1 MDIRRTIL
9 WMIFSFSLLLLW
21 NNWQVYRGQPSLF
34 SLTPPPATETT
45 KTDKAASADHS
56 ASSASIPSAAAQ
68 AQSQPAQVKVPTPEA
83 IPQGEQIHVK
93 TGVYDLTFDTMGAQ
107 IVRADLLEYR
117 NQEATVG
124 IMPWVKGLMGHKPPK
139 DAGGA
144 MYLLN
149 DQPGDMY
156 VAQTGLVG
164 APQGSSYPTHLTPFT
179 LVGSGPVVKGDTT
192 EISFEATSGQ
202 VRVVKTFILDKNSYD
217 IHVRNDV
224 YNLGD
229 QPIDPSLYLQLTRD
243 SHEPPNTTGYYS
255 TFTGPAVYSQQDKF
269 QKIKFDEITKGKA
282 SYIEKSDNG
291 WIGMVQHYFASAWVP
306 KQGVVRTNQ
315 ALALPGGLFAIRSI
329 ESVGTIAPGAHK
341 SVEAQLWV
349 GPQDQRAMREVAPGL
364 DLVVDYGWVTIIAKP
379 MFKFMIWLH
388 SLVGNWG
395 WTIVLLTL
403 IIKLI
408 FYPLSA
414 ASYRSM
420 AKMKLV
426 APRMKHLK
434 EKFGD
439 DKAKMNAAMMEMY
452 RTEKINP
459 LGGCL
464 PMVVQVPVFIAL
476 YWVLLGSVEMRGAPW
491 ILWIHD
497 LSVSDP
503 WFILPAFMMLTMFLQ
518 IKLNPTP
525 PDPTQAKIMMI
536 MPLVF
541 GGMMFLF
548 PAGLVLY
555 WCVNNTISI
564 IQQRVIM
571 RRLDHEKAASASS

>member
-21 NNWQVYRGQPSLF
+21 NNWQVYRGEPSLF
-34 SLTPPPATETT
+34 SLTPPATQTARPDAAKSAVTHPAGTEG
-45 KTDKAASADHS
+45 
-56 ASSASIPSAAAQ
+56 IPSAGVQNAPTAQ
-68 AQSQPAQVKVPTPEA
+68 AKVPSPEA
-83 IPQGEQIHVK
+83 VPHGQQVHVK

-107 IVRADLLEYR
+107 LVRADLLAYK
-117 NQEATVG
+117 NQEATTG
-124 IMPWVKGLMGHKPPK
+124 SLPWFKSLMGHKPPK
-139 DAGGA
+139 DAGGP

-179 LVGSGPVVKGDTT
+179 MVGSGPVVKDGKT
-192 EISFEATSGQ
+192 EIAFEATSDQ
-202 VRVVKTFILDKNSYD
+202 VRVVKTFILSKDGYD
-217 IHVRNDV
+217 IHVRHDI
-224 YNLGD
+224 YNLGT

-243 SHEPPNTTGYYS
+243 SHEPPNTTGYYT
-255 TFTGPAVYSQQDKF
+255 TFTGPAVYSEQDKF
-269 QKIKFDEITKGKA
+269 QKIKFEEITKGKA
-282 SYIEKSDNG
+282 SYIKQADNG

-329 ESVGTIAPGAHK
+329 ESVGAIAPGAHK
-341 SVEAQLWV
+341 TVESQLWV
-349 GPQDQRAMREVAPGL
+349 GPQDQRAMSAVAPGL
-364 DLVVDYGWVTIIAKP
+364 GLVVDYGWVTIIAKP

-464 PMVVQVPVFIAL
+464 PMVVKVPVFIAL

-491 ILWIHD
+491 IMWIHD

-555 WCVNNTISI
+555 WCVNNTVSI